1 MYARERGLTHIGWGH
16 RKAVII
22 LEQIHAPGS
31 KLLRVKILIPQTGCV
46 LSTCLKPRITVNAQL
61 QPCTM
66 FILARYEMLFQQMR
80 FSWCRDA
87 AHVGFYIGSICCS

>member
-1 MYARERGLTHIGWGH
+1 MQARDKVLTHIGWRH
-16 RKAVII
+16 RKAIII

-31 KLLRVKILIPQTGCV
+31 KLLRVNVLIPQTGCV
-46 LSTCLKPRITVNAQL
+46 LGTCLKPRITVNAQL

-66 FILARYEMLFQQMR
+66 FIPACCEMPYQQLR

-87 AHVGFYIGSICCS
+87 ALVGFCIGSICCS

>member
-1 MYARERGLTHIGWGH
+1 MQARERVLTHIGWRH

-31 KLLRVKILIPQTGCV
+31 KLLRVNALIPQTGCV
-46 LSTCLKPRITVNAQL
+46 HGTCLKPRITVKAQL
-61 QPCTM
+61 QPCT
-66 FILARYEMLFQQMR
+66 IVIPACCEMPYQQLR

-87 AHVGFYIGSICCS
+87 ALVGFCIGSICFS